1 MLAHPAVTTKS
12 NITQARPPK
21 PMHAQLRVA
30 ANDTSNQPIQLQS
43 EAVAG
48 ADILKSEMVILHRN
62 QGPKN

>member
-1 MLAHPAVTTKS
+1 
-12 NITQARPPK
+12 
-21 PMHAQLRVA
+21 MHAQLRVA

-43 EAVAG
+43 EAIAG